1 MSVRIKPSFVIA
13 LLLQHLVVIDGVRTV
28 DMSEGSVARSSS
40 SDALSSRV
48 TVRETETP
56 LVSIHFSIKPSEMQK
71 MLGDRLV
78 PDVYDGKAFIQ
89 VSMFYIT
96 TLEMQSFLG
105 FVPSLMSSWCMR
117 ISAYVKM
124 KDSGEKGY
132 VILSADF
139 ESSISGKIMTSG
151 CKSSQLGTLC
161 GTIAVNRTKMSYGQ
175 SFTVKQDGNEILHL
189 AAQLGNVSNTP
200 FFNWANERY
209 VRFQLSADKKTLKRG
224 TQPKETK
231 IWEGNYQV
239 KLAAGA
245 VDPIWSKVFETKFA
259 GYGWAYLDDPVPE
272 PCGQGWCFFSSKAAF
287 VDNEATVLAVNDT
300 GA

>member
-1 MSVRIKPSFVIA
+1 M
-13 LLLQHLVVIDGVRTV
+13 
-28 DMSEGSVARSSS
+28 
-40 SDALSSRV
+40 

-56 LVSIHFSIKPSEMQK
+56 LVSIHFSMKPAEMQK

-96 TLEMQSFLG
+96 TLEMSTFLG

-139 ESSISGKIMTSG
+139 ESSFFGKIMTSG
-151 CKSSQLGTLC
+151 CKSSQLGTMC
-161 GTIAVNRTKMSYGQ
+161 GTVALNRTKMSYGQ
-175 SFTVKQDGNEILHL
+175 LFSVKQDGNEILHL

-224 TQPKETK
+224 TQPENTK

-245 VDPIWSKVFETKFA
+245 VDPIWSKVFQTKFA
-259 GYGWAYLDDPVPE
+259 GYGWGYLDDPVPE

>member
-13 LLLQHLVVIDGVRTV
+13 LLLQCLVVIDGVRTV
-28 DMSEGSVARSSS
+28 DMSEGNVARSSS
-40 SDALSSRV
+40 SHALSSRM

-56 LVSIHFSIKPSEMQK
+56 LVSIHFSMKPAEMQK

-96 TLEMQSFLG
+96 TLEMSTFLG

-151 CKSSQLGTLC
+151 CKSSQLGTMC
-161 GTIAVNRTKMSYGQ
+161 GTVAVNRTKTSYGQ
-175 SFTVKQDGNEILHL
+175 SFSVKQDGNEILRL

-209 VRFQLSADKKTLKRG
+209 VRFQLRADKKTLKRG
-224 TQPKETK
+224 TQPKDTK

-239 KLAAGA
+239 KLAPGA
-245 VDPIWSKVFETKFA
+245 IDPIRSRVFQTKFA
-259 GYGWAYLDDPVPE
+259 GTGWEYIDDPVPE

>member
-1 MSVRIKPSFVIA
+1 MSLRIKPSFVIA

-139 ESSISGKIMTSG
+139 ESSISGKIMTSACG
-151 CKSSQLGTLC
+151 CLWPKNLLSLEFCMET
-161 GTIAVNRTKMSYGQ
+161 TIRNPRRVGFVSYRWLQ
-175 SFTVKQDGNEILHL
+175 EFSAGNLVWH
-189 AAQLGNVSNTP
+189 
-200 FFNWANERY
+200 Y
-209 VRFQLSADKKTLKRG
+209 RG
-224 TQPKETK
+224 EPDED
-231 IWEGNYQV
+231 ELRPV
-239 KLAAGA
+239 VHCEAGR
-245 VDPIWSKVFETKFA
+245 E
-259 GYGWAYLDDPVPE
+259 
-272 PCGQGWCFFSSKAAF
+272 
-287 VDNEATVLAVNDT
+287 
-300 GA
+300 